1 MSSRCS
7 SSIWVTQLL
16 LLAPST
22 EWQRERNKQMV
33 WWKVGRLLSE
43 TVLANASLQCAHN
56 CGLHRGVV
64 VFLRVFLP
72 GLFVASPWQFEVF
85 LDLGVYPKTGKFLCF
100 GSISYLSVLGEKL
113 FWGWANMLDPA
124 TDTPSCSQGLPV
136 PQVSLVSSVPEV
148 AGPVWRFHP
157 QVLCVCEHLLE
168 VFSQSWGLGT
178 GSICSFWFMS
188 WGRASHGALSAF
200 SCDYNGQPTQT
211 LHGDSKNGLK
221 WLKHLNIFFF

>member
-113 FWGWANMLDPA
+113 FGVERTCWTQPLTPQVALRASLSPRFPWCHQSQRLQDPCGVSIPKSCVSVNISSRFSHSRGGWALGVSA
-124 TDTPSCSQGLPV
+124 LFGLW
-136 PQVSLVSSVPEV
+136 
-148 AGPVWRFHP
+148 AGA
-157 QVLCVCEHLLE
+157 
-168 VFSQSWGLGT
+168 
-178 GSICSFWFMS
+178 
-188 WGRASHGALSAF
+188 GRAMERSLLLAVTITGNPPRRSMGTARMA
-200 SCDYNGQPTQT
+200 
-211 LHGDSKNGLK
+211 
-221 WLKHLNIFFF
+221 